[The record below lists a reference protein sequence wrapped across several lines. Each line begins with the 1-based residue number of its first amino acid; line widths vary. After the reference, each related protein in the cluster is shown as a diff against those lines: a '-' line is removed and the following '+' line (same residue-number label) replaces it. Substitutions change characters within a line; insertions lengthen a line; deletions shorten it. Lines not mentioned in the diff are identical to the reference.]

1 MRLPKLA
8 AATVMAALLAACG
21 PSSEPLG
28 EVGTG
33 PGGAGAV
40 KIVARDTFF
49 EPESLELTAG
59 EEITVEVTN
68 NGDTAHDFAIEE
80 LDLNT
85 GTIEPGTTKT
95 TTFKV
100 PAGTTKFACTYHSGM
115 EGTIEAD

>member
-8 AATVMAALLAACG
+8 AATIMAALLAACG
-21 PSSEPLG
+21 PSSEPSG

-49 EPESLELTAG
+49 EPESLEVTAG
-59 EEITVEVTN
+59 DEITVEVTN
-68 NGDTAHDFAIEE
+68 NGDTTHDFAIGE

-95 TTFKV
+95 ATFKV
-100 PAGTTKFACTYHSGM
+100 PAGTTKFACTYHRGM
-115 EGTIEAD
+115 EGTIETD